1 MQEDTGSV
9 TQKYGYNGALSRYLA
24 STLVEEDSHHALA
37 TTFEEE
43 LLVSSPTPATQE
55 DTGSVTQKYAYNGAL
70 SRSMASTLVE
80 EDSQSALAAT
90 LEEELLASS
99 ATSATEG
106 DAFQIMDDMTE
117 KMPSVSSDVHSSNAA
132 QRKQESEQVTTEGHG
147 QQTPSVLW
155 GETDGQAL
163 LLAEAKPSVETP
175 FPPEIETPLP
185 PSLPTPAFPISVPQK
200 PGTVAKQNQGAKRDA
215 ANAAMVQEQCRHL
228 CISLFLRERAPVR
241 SLGFTSSLRGEGKSF
256 LAMITANMLAKDS
269 NAPVTLLECDW
280 GYPCLHEHFGFGQ
293 TPGLAEWLRGECS
306 EMAIRHEVGKNL
318 TVIPA
323 GNGKED
329 AVKLLQQ
336 MRRKPIAELFGH
348 SDELLVVDLP
358 AIIPTAY
365 GVLAA
370 DLVESLVVV
379 VRAGVTPGS
388 LVRESCVQLKDAQV
402 HGLLLNQV
410 QSQVPR
416 WIRQMM

>member
-1 MQEDTGSV
+1 MQEDTGSD
-9 TQKYGYNGALSRYLA
+9 TQKYTYNGTLSRYLA
-24 STLVEEDSHHALA
+24 ST
-37 TTFEEE
+37 FEEE
-43 LLVSSPTPATQE
+43 LLISSQ
-55 DTGSVTQKYAYNGAL
+55 
-70 SRSMASTLVE
+70 
-80 EDSQSALAAT
+80 
-90 LEEELLASS
+90 
-99 ATSATEG
+99 TSAKEKDT
-106 DAFQIMDDMTE
+106 FQIADAMTG
-117 KMPSVSSDVHSSNAA
+117 KMPSVIPDVHSSNGA
-132 QRKQESEQVTTEGHG
+132 KQMQQPKQVTTGG
-147 QQTPSVLW
+147 QKP
-155 GETDGQAL
+155 
-163 LLAEAKPSVETP
+163 LLAETKSSVETP

-185 PSLPTPAFPISVPQK
+185 PSQLTPAYPISVPQK
-200 PGTVAKQNQGAKRDA
+200 PGTAVKRGKEAKRDA

-228 CISLFLRERAPVR
+228 CISLFLRERSPVR
-241 SLGFTSSLRGEGKSF
+241 SLGFTSSLHGEGKSF
-256 LAMITANMLAKDS
+256 LAMITATMLAKDS
-269 NAPVTLLECDW
+269 RAPVTLLECDW
-280 GYPCLHEHFGFGQ
+280 GHPCLHEHFGFGQ

-306 EMAIRHEVGKNL
+306 EMAIRHEVGKDL

-336 MRRKPIAELFGH
+336 MRQKPVADLFGH
-348 SDELLVVDLP
+348 SNELLVVDLP

-388 LVRESCVQLKDAQV
+388 LVRETCLQLKDAQV

-416 WIRQMM
+416 WIRQIM